1 METLEEIRKKQAEID
16 MQFNPV
22 LEMYQLIDNY
32 LPGGISD
39 KDEQDH
45 RSLLRKNWDQL
56 IIQAEGK
63 RRLMQE

>member
-1 METLEEIRKKQAEID
+1 

-22 LEMYQLIDNY
+22 LEMYQLLDSH

-45 RSLLRKNWDQL
+45 RSLLKKNWD
-56 IIQAEGK
+56 
-63 RRLMQE
+63 